1 LLPKYGKLHINT
13 ITSGEIVIHLN
24 IPSWSFLY
32 FPVAAAVHT
41 GIPNVKP
48 ELVQA
53 NVTGNVCVD
62 ANVVNTVVVVVRD
75 LVTTSFCRAMI
86 LARFSCS

>member
-13 ITSGEIVIHLN
+13 ITSGKIEIHLN
-24 IPSWSFLY
+24 IRSWSFLY
-32 FPVAAAVHT
+32 FPVAAAVQR

-53 NVTGNVCVD
+53 KLGVNVFVD

>member
-13 ITSGEIVIHLN
+13 ITSGKIEIHLN
-24 IPSWSFLY
+24 IRSWSFLY
-32 FPVAAAVHT
+32 FPVAAAVHA
-41 GIPNVKP
+41 GMANVKP
-48 ELVQA
+48 ELVQD

-62 ANVVNTVVVVVRD
+62 ANVVKTVLVVVRD